1 MLNWEAI
8 GAIGEVVGGVA
19 VIATLLYLA
28 VQIRQNAQIVRNAA
42 SLSVNEGLAEINRRV
57 SNDPEFAELWL
68 RGLKDYRGLTD
79 VERMRFASYALDI
92 MNLAVYVDNVIK
104 STIQDE
110 STNVHINYVKYVT
123 RIIREN
129 PGLRQFV
136 DSLEGK
142 WVGPD
147 DLFKRLTG
155 ERIVDARRD
164 GS

>member
-28 VQIRQNAQIVRNAA
+28 TQIRQNAQSVRNAA

-57 SNDPEFAELWL
+57 SNDPEFADLWL
-68 RGLKDYRGLTD
+68 RGLKDYGGLTG
-79 VERMRFASYALDI
+79 VERMRFGSYALDI
-92 MNLAVYVDNVIK
+92 LNLAVYVDNIIK
-104 STIQDE
+104 NTIKDE
-110 STNVHINYVKYVT
+110 STNVHINYVKYVI

-136 DSLEGK
+136 DSLEGR

-147 DLFKRLTG
+147 DLFR
-155 ERIVDARRD
+155 RFRD
-164 GS
+164 GT

>member
-28 VQIRQNAQIVRNAA
+28 VQIRQNAQSVRNAA
-42 SLSVNEGLAEINRRV
+42 SLSINEGLAEINRRV

-110 STNVHINYVKYVT
+110 STNVHINYVRYVI

-147 DLFKRLTG
+147 DLFKRF
-155 ERIVDARRD
+155 RD
-164 GS
+164 GA

>member
-1 MLNWEAI
+1 MNWDAI

-28 VQIRQNAQIVRNAA
+28 AQIRQNAQSVRNAA

-57 SNDPEFAELWL
+57 SNDPEFADLWL
-68 RGLKDYRGLTD
+68 RGLKDYRGLAD
-79 VERMRFASYALDI
+79 VERMRFASYALDV
-92 MNLAVYVDNVIK
+92 MNLAVYVHNVTQN
-104 STIQDE
+104 TIQDE

-147 DLFKRLTG
+147 DLFRRL
-155 ERIVDARRD
+155 RD
-164 GS
+164 GA

>member
-28 VQIRQNAQIVRNAA
+28 AQIRQNAQSVRNTA

-79 VERMRFASYALDI
+79 VERR
-92 MNLAVYVDNVIK
+92 
-104 STIQDE
+104 
-110 STNVHINYVKYVT
+110 
-123 RIIREN
+123 
-129 PGLRQFV
+129 
-136 DSLEGK
+136 
-142 WVGPD
+142 
-147 DLFKRLTG
+147 
-155 ERIVDARRD
+155 
-164 GS
+164 

>member
-28 VQIRQNAQIVRNAA
+28 VQIRQNAQSVRNAA
-42 SLSVNEGLAEINRRV
+42 SLSINEGLAEINRRV

-110 STNVHINYVKYVT
+110 STNVHINYVKYVI

-136 DSLEGK
+136 DSLQGK

-147 DLFKRLTG
+147 DLFKRF
-155 ERIVDARRD
+155 RD
-164 GS
+164 GA

>member
-28 VQIRQNAQIVRNAA
+28 VQIRQNAQSVRNAA

-79 VERMRFASYALDI
+79 VERMRFSSYALDI
-92 MNLAVYVDNVIK
+92 MNLAVYVDNIIK

-110 STNVHINYVKYVT
+110 STNIHINYVKYVI

-136 DSLEGK
+136 DSLEGR

-147 DLFKRLTG
+147 DLFKRF
-155 ERIVDARRD
+155 RDDA
-164 GS
+164 

>member
-1 MLNWEAI
+1 MLNWDAI

-28 VQIRQNAQIVRNAA
+28 VQIRQNARSVRNAA

-57 SNDPEFAELWL
+57 SNDPEFADLWL
-68 RGLKDYRGLTD
+68 RGLKDYGGLTG
-79 VERMRFASYALDI
+79 VERMRFGSYALDI
-92 MNLAVYVDNVIK
+92 LNLAVYVDNIIK
-104 STIQDE
+104 NTIKDE
-110 STNVHINYVKYVT
+110 STNVHINYVKYVA

-147 DLFKRLTG
+147 DLFKRL
-155 ERIVDARRD
+155 RD
-164 GS
+164 GT

>member
-1 MLNWEAI
+1 MNWDAI

-28 VQIRQNAQIVRNAA
+28 VQIRQNARSVRNAA

-57 SNDPEFAELWL
+57 SNDPEFADLWL
-68 RGLKDYRGLTD
+68 RGRKDYRGLTD

-92 MNLAVYVDNVIK
+92 MNLAVYVDNIIK
-104 STIQDE
+104 KTIQDE
-110 STNVHINYVKYVT
+110 STNIHINYVKYVT
-123 RIIREN
+123 RLIREN

-136 DSLEGK
+136 DSLEGR

-147 DLFKRLTG
+147 DLFKRF
-155 ERIVDARRD
+155 RD
-164 GS
+164 GA